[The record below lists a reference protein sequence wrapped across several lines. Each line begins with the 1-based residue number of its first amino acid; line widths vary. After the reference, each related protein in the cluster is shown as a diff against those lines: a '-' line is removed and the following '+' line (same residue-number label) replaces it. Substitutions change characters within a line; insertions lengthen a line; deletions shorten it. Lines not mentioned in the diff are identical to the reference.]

1 MSPRCCRWYT
11 RLRRPAQILALCAV
25 CALPWLN
32 AHGWNAVS
40 GDFFALNLAGAPFA
54 DPLSA
59 LQLLAAGMLPGARL
73 WTGALLALLLALLL
87 GRVFCSWVCPYG
99 LLSELAYCLG
109 KRLRGSGGASRSP
122 AGGRRPSPFLFRLSV
137 TAAGLLGAALSGF
150 PLLNRV
156 SLPGELSLLPLALRD
171 AADAW
176 ASGGLWWI
184 PALVAGLLS
193 AELLV
198 GRRLWCRYVCPQS
211 VCLGLASRC
220 FPNGL
225 RVRWTPGRCTCRG
238 TAPCHAACSLAL
250 HPRRPGGPPPLE
262 CTNCGDCVAACAR
275 HGGALRL
282 SIGSQNA
289 HSDRT
294 AAAST
299 RPSESNAR

>member
-1 MSPRCCRWYT
+1 MSPRCCRWYA
-11 RLRRPAQILALCAV
+11 RLRRPTQILALCAV

-73 WTGALLALLLALLL
+73 WMGALLTLLLALLL

-99 LLSELAYCLG
+99 LLSELAHGLG
-109 KRLRGSGGASRSP
+109 KRLRGSRGASRSP
-122 AGGRRPSPFLFRLSV
+122 SGRRRPPPFLFRLSV
-137 TAAGLLGAALSGF
+137 AAAGLLGAALSGF

-171 AADAW
+171 IADTVT
-176 ASGGLWWI
+176 GDGLWWI
-184 PALVAGLLS
+184 PGIVAGLLLT
-193 AELLV
+193 ELIA

-211 VCLGLASRC
+211 VCLGLAARC
-220 FPNGL
+220 FPGGL
-225 RVRWTPGRCTCRG
+225 RVRWTPGDCACRG
-238 TAPCHAACSLAL
+238 MTPCRANCSLAL
-250 HPRRPGGPPPLE
+250 DPRRIGGPPPQE
-262 CTNCGDCVAACAR
+262 CTNCGDCVAACAL

-282 SIGSQNA
+282 SIGSQNT

-294 AAAST
+294 KTAST
-299 RPSESNAR
+299 RPSESNSR